1 MSRQTCQSSASA
13 RLMVTP
19 TRLSCRCG
27 RDGCSPLLGRQ
38 NGTLRPFVLKDE
50 RPRRVAYCRVTGWAV
65 FDHIEPKITV
75 GHIQPGRHFRNED
88 EVGNVMAIAA
98 GPWT

>member
-38 NGTLRPFVLKDE
+38 NGTLRPFVLRDE
-50 RPRRVAYCRVTGWAV
+50 RPRRVAYCMVTGWAV
-65 FDHIEPKITV
+65 DSITLASHWPKITV

-98 GPWT
+98 